1 MVWERIWPVSLNT
14 LLDFFNALIKV
25 KAKTIYLLN
34 SEYFYFKLIL
44 VSQRKIKYLPTYS
57 LLSIRSIL
65 FLPSKCCY
73 FLAEVCKSCL
83 QEGSLCIYSREEK
96 VHQQTGH
103 LLPFSLFDRRT
114 FGLTVWQLIK
124 IWPGADERQG
134 ALHIKV
140 SPPRTSQ
147 KDIEIKDCYY
157 TTNLHSKTT
166 KLPFFSSQHGL
177 FLQSISTVIWGCM
190 CCREYVLRDL
200 EHYPGLRLQSLKLWI
215 FIKHG
220 CCITKQW

>member
-25 KAKTIYLLN
+25 KAKTFYLLN

-140 SPPRTSQ
+140 SPPGPLR
-147 KDIEIKDCYY
+147 
-157 TTNLHSKTT
+157 KT
-166 KLPFFSSQHGL
+166 
-177 FLQSISTVIWGCM
+177 
-190 CCREYVLRDL
+190 
-200 EHYPGLRLQSLKLWI
+200 LRLKTVTTLQTSTARQQNYLFFPHNMDFFFKVFPQLYEDA
-215 FIKHG
+215 
-220 CCITKQW
+220 CVAESMS